1 MRKKKNAIERARSL
15 FVCSLSL
22 RGFLLLFFLSSSARA
37 RPRRFGGIGVEK
49 NELLKDDSSRVAF
62 FSKIDAMNESLT
74 MPTPAIVMVVSGFG
88 KDGIFTRVC
97 VCVCVCIK

>member
-1 MRKKKNAIERARSL
+1 LCA
-15 FVCSLSL
+15 LSL

-62 FSKIDAMNESLT
+62 FSKIDEMRKEKERKKEEENESLT

-97 VCVCVCIK
+97 VCIK